1 MGKPS
6 TYVLLRQAQQE
17 IRDLSAKVELMK
29 GFTLQQSL
37 DMALITLHREFG
49 FGPDRCQKF
58 GKLFMQTFVEYAQ
71 LCVNDSADD
80 EDIVYTQAVVDRE
93 LEEACGEIIP
103 FEQRYAPEN
112 LYFRRRD
119 LEEVRNGNL

>member
-1 MGKPS
+1 MSKPN

-17 IRDLSAKVELMK
+17 IRDLSAKVEMMK

-49 FGPDRCQKF
+49 FGPDRCQRF
-58 GKLFMQTFVEYAQ
+58 GKLFMNTFVEYAQ
-71 LCVNDSADD
+71 LCVSDGADD
-80 EDIVYTQAVVDRE
+80 DEIIYTKAVVDRE
-93 LEEACGEIIP
+93 LEAACGDIIP
-103 FEQRYAPEN
+103 FDERYAPEN

-119 LEEVRNGNL
+119 LEEVKT

>member
-1 MGKPS
+1 MARPN
-6 TYVLLRQAQQE
+6 TYIQLRQAQQT
-17 IRDLSAKVELMK
+17 IKDLSAKVELMK

-49 FGPDRCQKF
+49 FGPDRCQRF
-58 GKLFMQTFVEYAQ
+58 GKQFMQTFVEYAQ

-112 LYFRRRD
+112 LYFRQRD
-119 LEEVRNGNL
+119 LEEAHNGDL

>member
-1 MGKPS
+1 MAKPN
-6 TYVLLRQAQQE
+6 TYIQLRQAQQT
-17 IRDLSAKVELMK
+17 IRELLAKVELMK

-58 GKLFMQTFVEYAQ
+58 SKLFMKTFVEYAQ
-71 LCVNDSADD
+71 LCVSDGADD
-80 EDIVYTQAVVDRE
+80 EEIVYTKAVVDRE

-103 FEQRYAPEN
+103 FDQRYAPEN

-119 LEEVRNGNL
+119 LEEVHNGNL